1 MHSKKIVSFIDQVL
15 KICVKPIP
23 RDKNSPG
30 NEASETLFQWSA
42 AELAISRHQMRIN
55 YTGEICAQALYA
67 GHKNSTQSINTNE
80 WLMAAQ
86 KEEYAHLQW
95 CSQRLIEL
103 GSRPSR
109 LDPLFYLGSFI
120 MAKGLSCLSE
130 SYNIRFIRETE
141 KQVQEHLEEQFS
153 LLSHDHKSIKIVQ
166 QMILEEKQHH
176 DEAKSRDDVA
186 IPRFFSRMMGLCAYG
201 MKYIVKYI

>member
-1 MHSKKIVSFIDQVL
+1 MHSKKIVSFIDRVL
-15 KICVKPIP
+15 KICVKPIF
-23 RDKNSPG
+23 RDNNSPG
-30 NEASETLFQWSA
+30 NEGAETLFQWNA
-42 AELAISRHQMRIN
+42 TQLELSRHQMRIN

-67 GHKNSTQSINTNE
+67 GHKNSTQSASTNQ
-80 WLMAAQ
+80 WLVAAQ

-109 LDPLFYLGSFI
+109 LDPLFYVGSFI

-141 KQVQEHLEEQFS
+141 KQVQEHLEEQLP
-153 LLSHDHKSIKIVQ
+153 LLSHDNKSMEIVK

-186 IPRFFSRMMGLCAYG
+186 MPKVFSRIMSLCAHG